1 MSTATPTI
9 FPDVIS
15 QMKSQATHGH
25 DHKGCGGKCSAEK
38 EMEENLRKM
47 SDIFQVTKSGLLIPV
62 QDIVEKEGVEVL
74 SQFDKE
80 GHSPIHWAAL
90 GGHTHVLRYF
100 IDKKAPMDIHANNQ
114 LGAQPIHW
122 ACVNGHVAVL
132 EILLQAGV
140 SIDSV
145 DNKGCTPLIIAAQ
158 YGRTMLAAFLMGKG
172 ARLQLTDKEGDNALQ
187 WAAFKGHCELTR
199 LLIYSGLNPQQKD
212 TFGQT
217 PLHLACL
224 SGDLLTV
231 QLLCEQDGVEM
242 TLEDHNGNTP
252 LKLAK
257 GRNHKAIT
265 AYLEEGISGKKRY
278 LGKINFKTILF
289 GPPGKTKSTFHFMLF
304 MMCCYGYPCY
314 LFKILPHTMF
324 ELESLHVI
332 FLLNAVFLWYCLL
345 KVHNLDPGFL
355 PKNTD
360 SYDQALKKVAIFD
373 EWKQGENPL
382 SRLCHTC
389 RLVRPLR
396 AKHCRI
402 TNRCVK
408 HFDHY
413 CPYIYNCVGYR
424 NRHYFLLFLIGIL
437 ITELLGLY
445 MIYYCYYYKFGFD
458 FILMLGGFIMFL
470 FTIIAMFLTGFTAYQ
485 ASVNLTT
492 NERLNQERYDYL
504 KDCNGRF
511 MNPFDQGIIDNL
523 REFFHMKS
531 PLTILGN
538 KRSDQGSIV

>member
-25 DHKGCGGKCSAEK
+25 DHKGCGGECSAEK

-324 ELESLHVI
+324 ELESLHVV

-458 FILMLGGFIMFL
+458 FILMLGCFIMFL
-470 FTIIAMFLTGFTAYQ
+470 FTIIAMFLTGFTSYQ

-511 MNPFDQGIIDNL
+511 MNPFDQGIVDNL